1 MSRKIVAIA
10 FQREQGYDYFHIGC
24 WEKEYLGGV
33 ASDVTVFFAKP
44 FTGAIC
50 EICKKEIK

>member
-10 FQREQGYDYFHIGC
+10 FLREQGYDYFHIDC
-24 WEKEYLGGV
+24 WGKKFKGAV
-33 ASDVTVFFAKP
+33 ASNVSVFFAKP